1 MTMIRRTYGVH
12 DDPRPDLAHDS
23 KDWKR
28 LLAPAAAEDIQLAWI
43 LHAFRCVGLR
53 LHKDGNGYSL
63 RPEFDPKSSQWTSQ
77 ARYEEDKDKWLMPYR
92 EKIIK
97 VLDGLSKTNKS

>member
-28 LLAPAAAEDIQLAWI
+28 LLALAAAEDIQLAWI
-43 LHAFRCVGLR
+43 LQGCRCVGLR
-53 LHKDGNGYSL
+53 LHKSSDGYSL
-63 RPEFDPKSSQWTSQ
+63 RPDFDPRSSQWTSQ
-77 ARYEEDKDKWLMPYR
+77 AAYEKDRNKYLLPHK

-97 VLDGLSKTNKS
+97 LLDSL

>member
-1 MTMIRRTYGVH
+1 MPYVMPLCE
-12 DDPRPDLAHDS
+12 DPRTDLTYDS

-28 LLAPAAAEDIQLAWI
+28 LLALAAAEDIQLAWI

-77 ARYEEDKDKWLMPYR
+77 REYEKDRDKWLMPHR

-97 VLDGLSKTNKS
+97 VLDGLSRTNKS